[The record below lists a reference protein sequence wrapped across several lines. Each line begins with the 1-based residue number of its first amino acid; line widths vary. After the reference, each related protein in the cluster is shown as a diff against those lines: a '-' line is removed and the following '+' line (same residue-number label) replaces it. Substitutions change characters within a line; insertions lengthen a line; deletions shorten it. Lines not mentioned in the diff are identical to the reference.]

1 MTRLLMITPARPAG
15 AVGGRE
21 QLSALHERCLSELL
35 GDGFAVHRLEPS
47 PPTGIRGTVAALGG
61 AIDGV
66 TTASVHAIRRRIA
79 EEGIDELWLDG
90 SNLGRLAVAV
100 KRAAPGV
107 TVTTFAHNVE
117 ARFFLG
123 GLRHRPGPHALA
135 VLFANWAAERLA
147 VRHSDR
153 LIALSERDSTLFG
166 RLYRRSASDLLPMA
180 IDDAGAVPDRGAASR
195 DGLLFVGGAFYA
207 NLAGMRWFAEEVAPR
222 LAMQTKV
229 VGRGFEAYR
238 EELEASGAIKVVGG
252 VYDLAP
258 YYRDALAVIAPI
270 FDGSGMKTKVA
281 EALMHGKPVIG
292 TAEAFTGYEGLDAGI
307 RCDTSEAFIAAIRGL
322 ETDPPARF
330 DPALRALYEAHYSP
344 QALGR
349 QLNAILG
356 VCPPPRT
363 RTAMPLSSRPSP
375 VGGNIDPKTVAGF
388 GEEWAAFDQRAL
400 DAAEW
405 QRLFN
410 AYFST
415 FPFDLL
421 PVGAEGFDLG
431 CGSGRWAAGV
441 APRVGKLHCI
451 DPSAKALNVARKA
464 LAAFPNVDF
473 HLAGAD
479 SVPLAN
485 SSQDF
490 GYSLGVLHHSPDTRA
505 ALQSCVDKL
514 KPGAPFLLYLYYA
527 LDNRSAWFR
536 ALWSASNQLRK
547 VISRLPFGP
556 RKLITSAIAAT
567 VYLPL
572 ATIARAGEKAG
583 FDVARLPLSFYRNAS
598 FYTMRTDALDRF
610 GTRLEHRFTRSQI
623 AAMMTACGL
632 TDIVFLDGEP
642 YWVAC
647 GIKA

>member
-1 MTRLLMITPARPAG
+1 MSRFLFIGPDHDRTI
-15 AVGGRE
+15 GGRE
-21 QLSALHERCLSELL
+21 SLARLHRKALGEILGLELDTILLPRAKLAGLSAITAPL
-35 GDGFAVHRLEPS
+35 
-47 PPTGIRGTVAALGG
+47 TGR
-61 AIDGV
+61 IDGV
-66 TTASVHAIRRRIA
+66 TREAEARVLAHIA
-79 EEGIDELWLDG
+79 ARGIGRVWLDG
-90 SNLGRLAVAV
+90 SNLGVLARAI
-100 KRAAPGV
+100 KRRFPKV
-107 TVTTFAHNVE
+107 VVLSFFHNVE
-117 ARFFLG
+117 PRFFLG
-123 GLRHRPGPHALA
+123 AFRKRPGARALG
-135 VLFANWAAERLA
+135 VLAATFIAERSA
-147 VRHSDR
+147 ARFSDR
-153 LIALSERDSTLFG
+153 RVALNRRDAQEIYRWHG
-166 RLYRRSASDLLPMA
+166 REATDLLPMA
-180 IDDAGAVPDRGAASR
+180 IE
-195 DGLLFVGGAFYA
+195 DGWKPYSESTPATAPSLLFVGGAFYA
-207 NLAGMRWFAEEVAPR
+207 NKAGIAWFAEHVAPTIDIDT
-222 LAMQTKV
+222 LV
-229 VGRGFEAYR
+229 VGVGMVEQRAALARFPHN
-238 EELEASGAIKVVGG
+238 KVIGRVD
-252 VYDLAP
+252 DLAP
-258 YYRDALAVIAPI
+258 YYRDALAVVAPI

-281 EALMHGKPVIG
+281 EALMHGKRVLG

-307 RCDTSEAFIAAIRGL
+307 RCDTREAFVAAIRGL
-322 ETDPPARF
+322 KTDPPPRF
-330 DPALRALYEAHYSP
+330 DSALRALYEEHYSP

-356 VCPPPRT
+356 ACPPPQT
-363 RTAMPLSSRPSP
+363 RTAMPLPSRPSSP
-375 VGGNIDPKTVAGF
+375 GGNIDPKTVAGF

-490 GYSLGVLHHSPDTRA
+490 GYSLGVLHHIPDTRA